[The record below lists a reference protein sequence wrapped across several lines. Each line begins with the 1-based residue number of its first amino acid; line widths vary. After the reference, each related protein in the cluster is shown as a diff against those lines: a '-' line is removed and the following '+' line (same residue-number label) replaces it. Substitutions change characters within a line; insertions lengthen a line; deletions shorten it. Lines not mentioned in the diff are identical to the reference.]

1 MDAPN
6 VAAHIRMSAGG
17 AAGGELRQL
26 IVNKVM
32 MHGIWHL
39 IKESFELAGKSL
51 QRTSGFWQ
59 FQEEKVAITTL
70 LLLSYCL
77 KHADPSEPHAVQD
90 QRVQWDD

>member
-1 MDAPN
+1 MLTGILLLSVCLCIVIFIRMDAPN
-6 VAAHIRMSAGG
+6 VAAHIHMSARG

-51 QRTSGFWQ
+51 QRTSGF
-59 FQEEKVAITTL
+59 
-70 LLLSYCL
+70 
-77 KHADPSEPHAVQD
+77 
-90 QRVQWDD
+90 